1 MTWRCC
7 LGIFRLN
14 GNLTKLVGN
23 FIQTISVYTNN
34 QDSMSG
40 RAILGLKN
48 TVFLVAQCA
57 TSKSL
62 VITGP
67 NQQNV
72 SDKGVNND

>member
-1 MTWRCC
+1 
-7 LGIFRLN
+7 
-14 GNLTKLVGN
+14 
-23 FIQTISVYTNN
+23 
-34 QDSMSG
+34 MSG